1 MVFKKLFY
9 SCINILFPS
18 TCIVCETH
26 PAAYP
31 LPICGECKKNILNG
45 SSPPVL
51 SSYRLQKIWSCRI
64 YEGAVKECIKKFKY
78 ITESESFY
86 LKALEF
92 YENSAQTNPDVF
104 LPKLISVQL
113 RLGAIYD
120 DANNLTKAKR
130 MYLNALKNMQT
141 IEHTNPLY
149 TKQIKNTHI
158 LLSLLHKL
166 GK

>member
-18 TCIVCETH
+18 ICIVCETH

-51 SSYRLQKIWSCRI
+51 SSDRLQKIWSCRI

-78 ITESESFY
+78 CG
-86 LKALEF
+86 KRH
-92 YENSAQTNPDVF
+92 
-104 LPKLISVQL
+104 LISIFEEMTRRFLVENDISP
-113 RLGAIYD
+113 ASVICPKIFSSMSP
-120 DANNLTKAKR
+120 NLILIHCFFCSNKT
-130 MYLNALKNMQT
+130 YF
-141 IEHTNPLY
+141 
-149 TKQIKNTHI
+149 
-158 LLSLLHKL
+158 LLSCQIGDSSFRSNPSPGTGYQL
-166 GK
+166 